1 MQLYNVCLI
10 FTTTV
15 FRKTQVG
22 FFFAHSNIKNRIRG
36 GGFII
41 QIEKKFTLFD
51 IKFFLFGCSNVRLI
65 INKGQC

>member
-1 MQLYNVCLI
+1 MFDFHFYSFSENPG
-10 FTTTV
+10 
-15 FRKTQVG
+15 G
-22 FFFAHSNIKNRIRG
+22 FFFAHSNKKIELG
-36 GGFII
+36 GGVII

>member
-10 FTTTV
+10 FTSTV
-15 FRKTQVG
+15 SRKTQVG

-51 IKFFLFGCSNVRLI
+51 IKFFFYLDVAMYA
-65 INKGQC
+65 

>member
-10 FTTTV
+10 FTSTV

-51 IKFFLFGCSNVRLI
+51 IKFFYLDVAMYA
-65 INKGQC
+65 